1 MSLTEDLTRVP
12 ERETGGKTAQ
22 ERLDYQTAWGLLKLL
37 ELHETGRSYAVAF
50 EFHDDIAELD
60 DILAPQ
66 VINFYQ
72 VKTTKAGAWSLAQIA
87 QLRGKTQGSKSSYAG
102 RMFDNLIRFGNGVN
116 KVSFVT
122 NRPLTDYPT
131 AVGEVAMSG
140 ANAKKLAKFV
150 SALKLEC
157 PRFDEDVHLP
167 SYTFLECGLDLQSFE
182 ETLLG
187 ATTLFLERTIG
198 GGDHARIFHL
208 MLSEECRRKSRR
220 LSDLASLD
228 GLLQSKFLTRA
239 DIDSRLASFE
249 RRRDNRPAWSSVS
262 GHLGLPWRDE
272 MALERAWRAYET
284 RRLARVNA
292 SMFAFEEKLQ
302 NAVAST
308 VYSAETLMKGV
319 DAVLARARPLVAE
332 AFGPVDDD
340 FVKAA
345 ILYEYQR

>member
-1 MSLTEDLTRVP
+1 MNLTEDLTRVP

-37 ELHETGRSYAVAF
+37 ELHEKGRGYAVAF

-60 DILAPQ
+60 DISAPK

-72 VKTTKAGAWSLAQIA
+72 VKTTKSGSWSLAQIA

-102 RMFDNLIRFGNGVN
+102 RMFDNLVRFGNAVS

-122 NRPLTDYPT
+122 NRPLTDYPS
-131 AVGEVAMSG
+131 AVGEVPMSG
-140 ANAKKLAKFV
+140 ADAKKLKKFV

-157 PRFDEDVHLP
+157 PRFDEHAHLP
-167 SYTFLECGLDLQSFE
+167 LYGFLECGLDLQRFE

-187 ATTLFLERTIG
+187 ETTLFLERMIG
-198 GGDHARIFHL
+198 GGEHARIFHL
-208 MLSEECRRKSRR
+208 MLSDECRRKSRR

-228 GLLQSKFLTRA
+228 ELLRSKFLTRE
-239 DIDSRLASFE
+239 DIDSRLASFK

-262 GHLGLPWRDE
+262 GHLHLPWREE

-292 SMFAFEEKLQ
+292 SMFAFEEKLR
-302 NAVAST
+302 NAVADT
-308 VYSAETLMKGV
+308 VNSAQTLMQGV
-319 DAVLARARPLVAE
+319 SAALAVARPLVEE